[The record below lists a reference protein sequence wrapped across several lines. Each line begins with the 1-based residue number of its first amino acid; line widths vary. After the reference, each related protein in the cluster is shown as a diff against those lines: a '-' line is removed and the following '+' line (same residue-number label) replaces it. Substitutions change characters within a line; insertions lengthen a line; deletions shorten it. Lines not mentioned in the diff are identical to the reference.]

1 VAPARTTVA
10 VALPALALLACG
22 GTPAGSAGGGGGGSP
37 SPSPSVPAV
46 HCASLPAAIGP
57 DVAGSLAQTDSGGT
71 FCVHVGKRVSVFLSV
86 PIDQAD
92 SGRWAAITASDGTV
106 LQAVPNGALTLV
118 RGVTAG
124 IFAAGRVGTS
134 RLSSTRPPCTAAVAA
149 GCPAGMGWQVTI
161 VVEG

>member
-1 VAPARTTVA
+1 MA
-10 VALPALALLACG
+10 VALPAMGLLACG
-22 GTPAGSAGGGGGGSP
+22 GAPGGGGGTGASP
-37 SPSPSVPAV
+37 SPSPSVPPV
-46 HCASLPAAIGP
+46 KCAALPEAIGP
-57 DVAGSLAQTDSGGT
+57 DVTGSLGQTDSGGT

-86 PIDQAD
+86 PIEQAD
-92 SGRWAAITASDGTV
+92 SGRWTAITASNGTV

-124 IFAAGRVGTS
+124 IFAAGRVGTT